1 MLYFY
6 CSELHA
12 YDITY
17 IRVFFLNITNI
28 YIYDIFENKSFDFY
42 LILICNKFII

>member
-1 MLYFY
+1 MNYINEMLYFY
-6 CSELHA
+6 CTELHA

-28 YIYDIFENKSFDFY
+28 
-42 LILICNKFII
+42 